1 MPQLRRSD
9 VEFVLA
15 QLRAEY
21 DKTTPEDDAHLA
33 FLGNLTLR
41 DLVGSDAQFEVVH
54 SDS

>member
-1 MPQLRRSD
+1 MPQLRRTD

-15 QLRAEY
+15 QLRAQF

-33 FLGNLTLR
+33 FLGTLTLR
-41 DLVGSDAQFEVVH
+41 DLVGSDSKFEQVS